1 MPNNP
6 YHLSLQFNCSENW
19 AQMSPQEQG
28 RYCQQCQKVVTDF
41 THMSDEEL
49 LRVLSSPRQQPICG
63 RFNHNQINK
72 TYIPSGR
79 PVTSS
84 HPLLRSVLAS
94 LFILH
99 LPSYAQTPSTNNNQL
114 YTKTKT
120 LHPNS
125 PDSVSIYGK
134 VFKRNSA
141 QALRATIK
149 VYAHNTNNELL
160 IPSQC
165 DSNGHYRLTLPTK
178 NLPRF
183 VRLVFSLE
191 GFEERSVIVDASAK
205 QKHLAVSLQQRLEAT
220 LKEVEVVVKQLP
232 TVEQSYSIQE
242 THQFMGIPVQYDEIR
257 VSRYNRVNY
266 FFRKLKFRIKNWFHP
281 KDSH

>member
-1 MPNNP
+1 
-6 YHLSLQFNCSENW
+6 
-19 AQMSPQEQG
+19 
-28 RYCQQCQKVVTDF
+28 
-41 THMSDEEL
+41 MSDEEL
-49 LRVLSSPRQQPICG
+49 LRVLSTPRQQPICG
-63 RFNHNQINK
+63 RFNHSQINK

-79 PVTSS
+79 PIASS
-84 HPLLRSVLAS
+84 YPLLRSVLAS

-99 LPSYAQTPSTNNNQL
+99 LPCYAQTPSANKAQL
-114 YTKTKT
+114 YAKTKT

-125 PDSVSIYGK
+125 HDSVSIYGK
-134 VFKRNSA
+134 VFKRNTA
-141 QALRATIK
+141 QALLATVK
-149 VYAHNTNNELL
+149 VYAHNTNMELL

-165 DSNGHYRLTLPTK
+165 DSNGHYRMTLPTK

-191 GFEERSVIVDASAK
+191 GFEERSVIVDASVK
-205 QKHLAVSLQQRLEAT
+205 QKYLAVSLQQRLEAT

-232 TVEQSYSIQE
+232 TVEQSYRLQE
-242 THQFMGIPVQYDEIR
+242 RYTLMGIPTQFDEIR

-281 KDSH
+281 KDPH